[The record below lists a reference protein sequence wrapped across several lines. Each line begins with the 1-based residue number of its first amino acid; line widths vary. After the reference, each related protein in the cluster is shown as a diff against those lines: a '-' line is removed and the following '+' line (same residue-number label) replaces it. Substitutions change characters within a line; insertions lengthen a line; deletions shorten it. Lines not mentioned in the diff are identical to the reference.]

1 VTNQPDEIQ
10 SNMPKEEMRL
20 HSMIAINLKQT
31 ISAALL
37 ALLLFFIAAGAM
49 ASNNDK
55 SVIRI
60 GKDVTIEKGQRVRS
74 VLTLG
79 GQITIH
85 GTVEDGVLAV
95 GGSVVLTK
103 TAVVKGD
110 VASVGGV
117 IVMAK
122 DAEIGGDLTEINS
135 TNFYETIMN
144 SISSEWDGWSWV
156 FALISLSILA
166 VVLCMALLTAALLPK
181 QVIAVSEA
189 VRENTLK
196 VILTGVLAL
205 VTIAPLALLLTISVI
220 GIALIPLE
228 IILVVLTI
236 LLGFIAVS
244 RLIGSWVFGLIGKS
258 GTGVVRETFWGLVI
272 IWIVGWI
279 PYVGWMIK
287 AIAIVLGLGAALI
300 TRFGTHQGWK
310 NLPQD

>member
-1 VTNQPDEIQ
+1 MTNQPDEIQ
-10 SNMPKEEMRL
+10 FNMPKEEMRQRT
-20 HSMIAINLKQT
+20 MIAMNLKQT

-95 GGSVVLTK
+95 GGSVVLTR

-117 IVMAK
+117 IVIAK

-144 SISSEWDGWSWV
+144 SISSEWAGWSWV

-287 AIAIVLGLGAALI
+287 ALAIVLGLGAALI

-310 NLPQD
+310 NLPRD

>member
-1 VTNQPDEIQ
+1 MKNRNTEIQ
-10 SNMPKEEMRL
+10 STVPKKEMRPRA
-20 HSMIAINLKQT
+20 MIAMNRKQT
-31 ISAALL
+31 IATALL
-37 ALLLFFIAAGAM
+37 AFLLLIIATGAM

-55 SVIRI
+55 SVIQI

-74 VLTLG
+74 VLAVG

-85 GTVEDGVLAV
+85 GTVEDGVMAV
-95 GGSVVLTK
+95 GGSVVLTR

-117 IVMAK
+117 VVIAK
-122 DAEIGGDLTEINS
+122 DAEVGGDVTEINS

-144 SISSEWDGWSWV
+144 AISSEWEGWSWV

-166 VVLCMALLTAALLPK
+166 VILCMALLTAALLPK

-189 VRENTLK
+189 ISENTLK

-228 IILVVLTI
+228 IILVVLTA
-236 LLGFIAVS
+236 LLGFIATS
-244 RLIGSWVFGLIGKS
+244 RLIGSWVFGLLGKN
-258 GTGVVRETFWGLVI
+258 GGGVVRETFWGLVI

-310 NLPQD
+310 DLPEN

>member
-144 SISSEWDGWSWV
+144 SISSEWAGWSWV

>member
-1 VTNQPDEIQ
+1 MTKQQDVIQ
-10 SNMPKEEMRL
+10 SNMPKEEMRM
-20 HSMIAINLKQT
+20 HTMIAMNLRQT
-31 ISAALL
+31 IAAAIL
-37 ALLLFFIAAGAM
+37 AFLFFFVASGAM
-49 ASNNDK
+49 ASNNEK

-60 GKDVTIEKGQRVRS
+60 GKDVAIEKGQRVRS
-74 VLTLG
+74 VLAVG

-85 GTVEDGVLAV
+85 GTVEDSVMAV

-110 VASVGGV
+110 VASVGGI

-122 DAEIGGDLTEINS
+122 DAEVGGDLTEINS
-135 TNFYETIMN
+135 TNFYETMMN
-144 SISSEWDGWSWV
+144 AISSEWEGWSWV

-189 VRENTLK
+189 ISENTMK

-244 RLIGSWVFGLIGKS
+244 RLIGSWVFGLLGKN
-258 GTGVVRETFWGLVI
+258 GAGVVRETFWGLVI

-310 NLPQD
+310 NLPQN